1 MSWFD
6 WLLRRGDT
14 LGVESSLDVQHV
26 VDAGMLNSQS
36 AQRAIAELN
45 GERKR
50 LVRTKRIVEKQLK
63 PVTKRSIRSM
73 HNSSLYSPGLES
85 AQLEQAMRAAND
97 TGQDMT
103 LRREQLAYING
114 RILAIDQAKEQLKEV
129 ARRR

>member
-6 WLLRRGDT
+6 WLLRRGNT
-14 LGVESSLDVQHV
+14 LDVESSLDVQQV
-26 VDAGMLNSQS
+26 VAAGMLNSES

-45 GERKR
+45 PERKR
-50 LVRTKRIVEKQLK
+50 LERTKRIVEHQLK
-63 PVTKRSIRSM
+63 PVTKRSIRCM
-73 HNSSLYSPGLES
+73 HNSSLFSPGLES
-85 AQLEQAMRAAND
+85 AQLSQAMRAAND

-103 LRREQLAYING
+103 LRREQLADING